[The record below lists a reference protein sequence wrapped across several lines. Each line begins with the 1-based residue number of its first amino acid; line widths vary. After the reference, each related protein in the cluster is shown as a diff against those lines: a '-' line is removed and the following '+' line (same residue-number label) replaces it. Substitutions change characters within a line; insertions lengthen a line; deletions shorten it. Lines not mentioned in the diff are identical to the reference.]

1 MLAIIETGGKQ
12 YKVKEGSI
20 LNIEKLDTEIASA
33 FSFDKILL
41 VENEGAIHIGQPYV
55 SGATVEA
62 TVLNQ
67 IKDKKIIVFKF
78 KRKTGYKKKQGHR
91 QRLTTVKIN
100 KIALAA

>member
-78 KRKTGYKKKQGHR
+78 KRKT
-91 QRLTTVKIN
+91 
-100 KIALAA
+100 

>member
-62 TVLNQ
+62 TGLNQ